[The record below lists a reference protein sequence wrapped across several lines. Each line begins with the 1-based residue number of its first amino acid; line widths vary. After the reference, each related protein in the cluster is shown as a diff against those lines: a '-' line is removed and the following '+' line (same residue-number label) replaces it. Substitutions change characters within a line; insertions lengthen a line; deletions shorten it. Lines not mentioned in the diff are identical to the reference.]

1 MSLTDPMG
9 DLLTAVRNA
18 SRAGKQEVDVRASR
32 LGGTVLECL
41 KQEGFILNWR
51 LLKEGNP
58 QGSLRVYLKYT
69 KGRRPILRHVRRI
82 SKPGQRIYVSKT
94 KVPRVLSGIGTAI
107 LTTPVGIL
115 TDAEAKRRGVG
126 GEVICHVW

>member
-1 MSLTDPMG
+1 MGLTDPMG

-51 LLKEGNP
+51 LLKERNP
-58 QGSLRVYLKYT
+58 QGILRVYLKYT
-69 KGRRPILRHVRRI
+69 KARHPILRHVRRI

-115 TDAEAKRRGVG
+115 TDAEARRRGVG